1 MLASHRPADAPAP
14 LPPEP
19 AGGSPAPAARA
30 QPTLRA
36 SPFLAGFDWVLAV
49 CVLTLAFLIASFS
62 VRNSDFWMHL
72 ASGRLLATGQYEFG
86 KDPFSYV
93 GADRNWVNHAWLF
106 DWLVYQ
112 LYKAAGGAGVVVAKA
127 I

>member
-1 MLASHRPADAPAP
+1 MMASHRPADAPAP

-19 AGGSPAPAARA
+19 AAESPAPASSAKT
-30 QPTLRA
+30 TLPA

-86 KDPFSYV
+86 KDPFSFESA
-93 GADRNWVNHAWLF
+93 GRTWVNHAWLF
-106 DWLVYQ
+106 DFVLSRRRVQ
-112 LYKAAGGAGVVVAKA
+112 RLS